1 MNGSWGSCRP
11 ALTMSEKRRLNLS
24 FSMASPLQ
32 REAWRILSAVPA
44 GQRTDAVCHAV
55 CRVHE
60 WDSLLDA
67 VRTAIREEL
76 GSASFITEKPEQPQ
90 EAGDVDDDVLGF
102 LLALQ
107 NDGGDCQRD

>member
-1 MNGSWGSCRP
+1 MDKKP
-11 ALTMSEKRRLNLS
+11 RLNLA
-24 FSMASPLQ
+24 FSMDSPLQ
-32 REAWRILSAVPA
+32 REAWTLLSAIPA

-67 VRTAIREEL
+67 VRAAIREEL
-76 GSASFITEKPEQPQ
+76 GSASFTTEQPEQPQ
-90 EAGDVDDDVLGF
+90 ETGDVDDDVLGF

-107 NDGGDCQRD
+107 NDGGEESSDSLF